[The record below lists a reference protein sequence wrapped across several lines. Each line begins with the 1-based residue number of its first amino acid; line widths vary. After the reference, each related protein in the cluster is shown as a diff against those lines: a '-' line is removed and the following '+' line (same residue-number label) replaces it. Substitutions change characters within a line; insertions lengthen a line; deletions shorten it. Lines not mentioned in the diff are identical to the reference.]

1 MSTNRLL
8 KPSLGVGLGTLFLLA
23 SGPALAQA
31 GAGQTSDLL
40 FRLYNLPD
48 WLLVALVVVLCMGLS
63 WLGLALYRWFQRGAA
78 AQHNPRAGYYAIAGG
93 AIAGIVVAL
102 IAAGPWQN
110 YMYDQI
116 TRLPPT
122 AAGPSA
128 KAPQDLLEEP
138 DAVDAGKIPDKPLKV
153 RNGRARH
160 AKVRMSA
167 LDAETLNLNLFDDTH
182 LTAVRDRV
190 VENFQGSSVLAAN
203 LFPLAFKRTV
213 VENLRGGL
221 AWVGHIDGEKNSEVV
236 LAAKGN
242 VLMGTVRTQDR
253 FFEIVYVNGNTHAVR
268 ELDPNKIPAQFEP
281 QEALIPAEEGDKSA
295 STDSVT
301 TSGDITTSTG
311 QVIDIAV
318 VYSPQ
323 ARNNAGGATGIETK
337 IMNAVTRANQAYL
350 NSQIDMQLNLV
361 YMGEVA
367 YTETGNMSDALSR
380 LRSTTD
386 GYIDDVH
393 SLRDQYAADQVV
405 LISADSNYC
414 GIAYTMNS
422 SWISTAFAPYAFAV
436 LHDDSVYNCLGSYD
450 SFAHELGHNQGNA
463 HDPDSS
469 SSPGAYPDSYGY
481 RICGL
486 FRDIMSYNC
495 SGEPRIP
502 YFSNPDV
509 LYNGQ
514 PIGVPGFNDTARS
527 MTETS
532 PIAASFRTPANMPTV
547 PATPSNLAA
556 STATADS
563 IQVTWN
569 DAATDETGYKLQR
582 SMNGG
587 TWTEI
592 AALGQNVT
600 SFTNT
605 GLSEGQYAYRAYAYN
620 SVGNSGYSNMDSAT
634 IQAQEPIAPPPAD
647 TTAPVVTIADP
658 KNGDQVSKNVAISV
672 IATDEGGISMLR
684 LYIDNELVS
693 ATNSSSTTYR
703 WNTNKMSGSHTLRA
717 EAVDTSNNA
726 SSTSITVSIK

>member
-1 MSTNRLL
+1 MDNNRLL
-8 KPSLGVGLGTLFLLA
+8 KYFLGVNLGTLFLLA
-23 SGPALAQA
+23 SGPALAQV
-31 GAGQTSDLL
+31 GVGKTLNLL
-40 FRLYNLPD
+40 FWLYNLPD
-48 WLLVALVVVLCMGLS
+48 WALIASVVILCMGLS
-63 WLGLALYRWFQRGAA
+63 WLGLTLYRWFQHKDA
-78 AQHNPRAGYYAIAGG
+78 AQRNPRAGYYAIVGG
-93 AIAGIVVAL
+93 AATGIVVAL
-102 IAAGPWQN
+102 IAANPWQN

-116 TRLPPT
+116 TSLPPT
-122 AAGPSA
+122 AVGLSA
-128 KAPQDLLEEP
+128 KVPQELLEEP
-138 DAVDAGKIPDKPLKV
+138 DAVDAGKIPDKPPKV

-160 AKVRMSA
+160 AKVKMSA

-190 VENFQGSSVLAAN
+190 VENFQGSSAWAAN
-203 LFPLAFKRTV
+203 LFPLAFKRTA

-221 AWVGHIDGEKNSEVV
+221 AWVGHIDGEENSEVV

-253 FFEIVYVNGNTHAVR
+253 FFEIVYVHGNTHAVR

-281 QEALIPAEEGDKSA
+281 QEALLPTEEGNNPAFADP
-295 STDSVT
+295 VT
-301 TSGDITTSTG
+301 TSGDIVTSTG

-323 ARNNAGGATGIETK
+323 ARNNAGSAAGIETK
-337 IMNAVTRANQAYL
+337 IMNVVTRANQAYL

-367 YTETGNMSDALSR
+367 YTETGNMLDALSR
-380 LRSTTD
+380 LKSTTD

-393 SLRDQYAADQVV
+393 SLRNQYAADQVV

-414 GIAYTMNS
+414 GTAYTMSS

-436 LHDDSVYNCLGSYD
+436 LHDDSVYNCLGSSD

-469 SSPGAYPDSYGY
+469 RSPGAYFDSYGY
-481 RICGL
+481 RICGV

-495 SGEPRIP
+495 SSEPRIP

-514 PIGVPGFNDTARS
+514 PTGIPGFNDTARS

-532 PIAASFRTPANMPTV
+532 PIVASFQTSASTLTT

-556 STATADS
+556 STLTTDS
-563 IQVTWN
+563 IKVTWN

-582 SMNGG
+582 STNGDA
-587 TWTEI
+587 WTEI

-600 SFTNT
+600 SFINT
-605 GLSEGQYAYRAYAYN
+605 GLNEGQYTYRVYAYN
-620 SVGNSGYSNMDSAT
+620 SVGNSDYSNMTSAT
-634 IQAQEPIAPPPAD
+634 TAAPEPIASQPMD
-647 TTAPVVTIADP
+647 TTAPVVTITEP
-658 KNGDQVSKNVAISV
+658 SNGAQVSENVAITV
-672 IATDEGGISMLR
+672 TATDNIAISMLR
-684 LYIDNELVS
+684 LYIGNNLVN
-693 ATNSSSTTYR
+693 ATNTNHLRYL
-703 WNTNKMSGSHTLRA
+703 WNTNEAPGRYTLRA
-717 EAVDTSNNA
+717 EAVDTSNNTG
-726 SSTSITVSIK
+726 STSITVSIK